1 MKKLIRFFL
10 QGLLYTAPVAV
21 TAYILY
27 LIFNNV
33 DGFVQRWLQE
43 FLHIKIPGLGII
55 IIVLL
60 LVLIGFVGQTI
71 IARPFKHVF
80 NVLLERVSILKVV
93 YSAFR
98 DLFTAFVGE
107 ERKFN
112 KPVKVLVN
120 ESLGIEKLGF
130 LTVEDLSS
138 INDKERVAVYFPHSY
153 NWSGELIL
161 VPAGL
166 VKEIDIPPAEVM
178 KFIVSA
184 GVAGWDLT

>member
-1 MKKLIRFFL
+1 MKKLVRFFL
-10 QGLLYTAPVAV
+10 QGLLYTAPVAITV
-21 TAYILY
+21 YILY

-60 LVLIGFVGQTI
+60 MVLIGFIGQTI
-71 IARPFKHVF
+71 IAQPFKHLF
-80 NVLLERVSILKVV
+80 KILLERFTILKVV

-98 DLFTAFVGE
+98 DLFNAFVGE
-107 ERKFN
+107 ERKFS
-112 KPVKVLVN
+112 KPVRVLVN
-120 ESLGIEKLGF
+120 KSLAIEKLGF
-130 LTVEDLSS
+130 LTEEDMSS
-138 INDKERVAVYFPHSY
+138 IEDKGRVAVYFPHSY
-153 NWSGELIL
+153 NWSGELVL
-161 VPAGL
+161 VPSEL

-184 GVAGWDLT
+184 GVAGWD

>member
-1 MKKLIRFFL
+1 MKKLVRFFL
-10 QGLLYTAPVAV
+10 QGLLYTAPIAV

-60 LVLIGFVGQTI
+60 LVLVGYVGQTI
-71 IARPFKHVF
+71 IARPFKHLF
-80 NVLLERVSILKVV
+80 NMLLERITILKVV
-93 YSAFR
+93 YTAFR

-112 KPVKVLVN
+112 RPVKVLVN
-120 ESLGIEKLGF
+120 KSLGIEKLGF
-130 LTVEDLSS
+130 LTKEDLSS
-138 INDKERVAVYFPHSY
+138 INDKERVAVYLPHSY
-153 NWSGELIL
+153 NWSGELVL
-161 VPAGL
+161 VPAEL

>member
-1 MKKLIRFFL
+1 MKKLVRFFL
-10 QGLLYTAPVAV
+10 QGLLYTAPIAI

-33 DGFVQRWLQE
+33 DGFVQKWLQE

-55 IIVLL
+55 IIVFL
-60 LVLIGFVGQTI
+60 LVGIGFIGQTI
-71 IARPFKHVF
+71 IAQPFKHLF
-80 NVLLERVSILKVV
+80 NKLLDKVTILKVV

-107 ERKFN
+107 ERKFGQ
-112 KPVKVLVN
+112 PVKVMVN
-120 ESLGIEKLGF
+120 KSLGIEKLGF
-130 LTVEDLSS
+130 MTKEDLSS
-138 INDKERVAVYFPHSY
+138 IDDKGRVAVYFPHSY
-153 NWSGELIL
+153 NWSGELVL
-161 VPAGL
+161 VPSEL

-184 GVAGWDLT
+184 GVAGWD

>member
-1 MKKLIRFFL
+1 MKKLVRFFL
-10 QGLLYTAPVAV
+10 QGLLYTAPIAV

-60 LVLIGFVGQTI
+60 LVLVGYVGQTI
-71 IARPFKHVF
+71 IARPFKHLF
-80 NVLLERVSILKVV
+80 NMLLERITILKVV
-93 YSAFR
+93 YTAFR

-112 KPVKVLVN
+112 RPVKVLVN
-120 ESLGIEKLGF
+120 MSLGIEKLGF
-130 LTVEDLSS
+130 LTKEDLSS
-138 INDKERVAVYFPHSY
+138 INDKERVAVYLPHSY
-153 NWSGELIL
+153 NWSGELVL
-161 VPAGL
+161 VPAEL